1 MSEYKLVKASE
12 DNCEL
17 LYKWTNEEEVR
28 KNSFNTDK
36 INYEDHVKWFMGKL
50 NSLEIFIYIFKKNE
64 EPIGVMRLEKIDEE
78 SMLINF
84 SIDCKYRGL
93 GYATKLL
100 KLIKVQFEEY
110 ILVGKVKK
118 DNIGSIKAFRKS
130 GYIMTEELDKIIFYS
145 KKNSKEVR

>member
-1 MSEYKLVKASE
+1 MKEYKLVKANE
-12 DNCEL
+12 DDCEL
-17 LYKWTNEEEVR
+17 LYRWTNEEEVR

-50 NSLEIFIYIFKKNE
+50 NSLETFIYIFKANDE
-64 EPIGVMRLEKIDEE
+64 YPIGVIRLEKIDED

-84 SIDCKYRGL
+84 SIDSKYRGL

-100 KLIKVQFEEY
+100 DLIKIKFEDY

-118 DNIGSIKAFRKS
+118 GNIGSIRAFQKA
-130 GYIMTEELDKIIFYS
+130 GYIMTEELDKLIFYS
-145 KKNSKEVR
+145 KNK